1 MTIFVTGDTHSDPLP
16 RFKALCRQ
24 TEEEGGA
31 SLTKEDVV
39 IIAGDFGVIWGD
51 GTPKDARIEDYILDT
66 LERMPFTT
74 LFIDGNHENF
84 NRLMRFPVESGY
96 GGKVG
101 VLRPSVL
108 HLRQR
113 GHVYTI
119 DGRKIWCFG
128 GGISVDKNYR
138 SEGISW
144 WPQEEPSTAEYCYG
158 LSQLEKQNWEVDYVL
173 THAGP
178 SGAVDAMRLPPL
190 RESFGDK
197 VYEYDPVSPYLEHV
211 SRKLR
216 FKKWFF
222 GHYHKDHKDIK
233 EISSVTASSS
243 VSSEEGNFTAMHHY
257 VYELL

>member
-1 MTIFVTGDTHSDPLP
+1 MTTFVTGDTHSDPLP
-16 RFKALCRQ
+16 RFKALCKQ
-24 TEEEGGA
+24 CEAGEIP
-31 SLTKEDVV
+31 LTKDDVV
-39 IIAGDFGVIWGD
+39 LIAGDFGVIWGD
-51 GTPKDARIEDYILDT
+51 GAPKDARIEERLLNA
-66 LERMPFTT
+66 LEAMPFTT

-84 NRLMRFPVESGY
+84 DRLMRFPVKSGY

-119 DGRKIWCFG
+119 DSRKIWCFG

-138 SEGISW
+138 KEGRNW
-144 WPQEEPSTAEYCYG
+144 WPQEEPSDKEYRYG
-158 LSQLEKQNWEVDYVL
+158 LSQLQKHNWEVDFVI

-178 SGAVDAMRLPPL
+178 LGAVDAMKLPPL

-216 FKKWFF
+216 FNKWFF
-222 GHYHKDHKDIK
+222 GHYHMDISAL
-233 EISSVTASSS
+233 SSVTADSC
-243 VSSEEGNFTAMHHY
+243 VSREEGNFTAMYHY
-257 VYELL
+257 IYELL

>member
-1 MTIFVTGDTHSDPLP
+1 MTTFVTGDTHSDPLK
-16 RFKALCRQ
+16 RFDKLC
-24 TEEEGGA
+24 EWIEDKGEA
-31 SLTKEDVV
+31 PLTKEDVA

-51 GTPKDARIEDYILDT
+51 GTPKDARIEGHILDA
-66 LERMPFTT
+66 LEGMPFTT

-84 NRLMRFPVESGY
+84 DRLMRFPVDLRY

-108 HLRQR
+108 HLKQR
-113 GHVYTI
+113 GHVYSVG
-119 DGRKIWCFG
+119 DRKIWCFG

-138 SEGISW
+138 QEGRSW
-144 WPQEEPSTAEYCYG
+144 WPQEEPSNEEYRYG
-158 LSQLEKQNWEVDYVL
+158 LSQLEKHNWEVDFVV

-178 SGAVDAMRLPPL
+178 SGAVDAMGLPPL

-222 GHYHKDHKDIK
+222 GHYHKDIK
-233 EISSVTASSS
+233 ELSSVTARSC
-243 VSSEEGNFTAMHHY
+243 VSREEGNFTALHHY

>member
-39 IIAGDFGVIWGD
+39 IIAGDFGVIWWD
-51 GTPKDARIEDYILDT
+51 DSTKYKRLEDYTLDK
-66 LERMPFTT
+66 LENMPFTT

-144 WPQEEPSTAEYCYG
+144 WSQEEPSTAEYCYG
-158 LSQLEKQNWEVDYVL
+158 LNQLEKHNWEVDFVV

-178 SGAVDAMRLPPL
+178 SGAVDAMGLPPL

-222 GHYHKDHKDIK
+222 GHYHKDIK
-233 EISSVTASSS
+233 EISSVTASSC
-243 VSSEEGNFTAMHHY
+243 VSSEEGNFTAMRHY

>member
-1 MTIFVTGDTHSDPLP
+1 MAIFVTGDTHSDPLP

-144 WPQEEPSTAEYCYG
+144 WSQEEPSTAEYCYG
-158 LSQLEKQNWEVDYVL
+158 LNQLEKHNWEVDFVV

-178 SGAVDAMRLPPL
+178 SGAVDAMGLPPL

-222 GHYHKDHKDIK
+222 GHYHKDIK
-233 EISSVTASSS
+233 EISSVTASSC
-243 VSSEEGNFTAMHHY
+243 VSSEEGNFTAMRHY

>member
-1 MTIFVTGDTHSDPLP
+1 
-16 RFKALCRQ
+16 
-24 TEEEGGA
+24 
-31 SLTKEDVV
+31 
-39 IIAGDFGVIWGD
+39 
-51 GTPKDARIEDYILDT
+51 
-66 LERMPFTT
+66 MPFTT

-144 WPQEEPSTAEYCYG
+144 WSQEEPSTAEYCYG
-158 LSQLEKQNWEVDYVL
+158 LNQLEKHNWEVDFVV

-178 SGAVDAMRLPPL
+178 SGAVDAMGLPPL

-222 GHYHKDHKDIK
+222 GHYHKDIK
-233 EISSVTASSS
+233 EISSVTASSC
-243 VSSEEGNFTAMHHY
+243 VSSEEGNFTAMRHY

>member
-1 MTIFVTGDTHSDPLP
+1 MAIFVTGDTHSDPLP

-96 GGKVG
+96 GGRVG

-144 WPQEEPSTAEYCYG
+144 WSQEEPSTAEYCYG
-158 LSQLEKQNWEVDYVL
+158 LNQLEKHNWEVDFVV

-178 SGAVDAMRLPPL
+178 SGTVDAMGLPPL

-222 GHYHKDHKDIK
+222 GHYHKDIK
-233 EISSVTASSS
+233 EISSVTASSC
-243 VSSEEGNFTAMHHY
+243 VSSEEGNFTAMRHY

>member
-84 NRLMRFPVESGY
+84 NRLMRFRVETRY
-96 GGKVG
+96 GGRVG

-158 LSQLEKQNWEVDYVL
+158 LNQLEKHNWEVDFVV

-178 SGAVDAMRLPPL
+178 SGAVDAMGLPPL

-222 GHYHKDHKDIK
+222 GHYHKDIK
-233 EISSVTASSS
+233 EISSVTASSC
-243 VSSEEGNFTAMHHY
+243 VSSEEGSFTAIRHY

>member
-144 WPQEEPSTAEYCYG
+144 WSQEEPSTAEYCYG
-158 LSQLEKQNWEVDYVL
+158 LNQLEKHNWEVDFVV

-178 SGAVDAMRLPPL
+178 SGAVDAMGLPPL

-222 GHYHKDHKDIK
+222 GHYHKDIK
-233 EISSVTASSS
+233 EISSVTASSC
-243 VSSEEGNFTAMHHY
+243 VSSEEGNFTAMRHY

>member
-96 GGKVG
+96 GGRVG

-144 WPQEEPSTAEYCYG
+144 WSQEEPSTAEYCYG
-158 LSQLEKQNWEVDYVL
+158 LNQLEKHNWEVDFVV

-178 SGAVDAMRLPPL
+178 SGAVDAMGLPPL

-222 GHYHKDHKDIK
+222 GHYHKDIK
-233 EISSVTASSS
+233 EISSVTASSC
-243 VSSEEGNFTAMHHY
+243 VSSEEGNFTAMRHY

>member
-1 MTIFVTGDTHSDPLP
+1 MTTFVTGDTHSDPLP
-16 RFKALCRQ
+16 RFKALCRKI
-24 TEEEGGA
+24 EEERGA

-39 IIAGDFGVIWGD
+39 IIAGDFGVVWGD
-51 GTPKDARIEDYILDT
+51 GTPKDIRIEDYILDT

-84 NRLMRFPVESGY
+84 DRLMRFPVVSRY
-96 GGKVG
+96 GGDVG
-101 VLRPSVL
+101 VLRQSVL

-113 GHVYTI
+113 GHVYSI

-138 SEGISW
+138 KEGSSW
-144 WPQEEPSTAEYCYG
+144 WPQEEPSDEEYRYG
-158 LSQLEKQNWEVDYVL
+158 LSQLEKHNWEVDFVI

-178 SGAVDAMRLPPL
+178 LGAVDAMKLPPL
-190 RESFGDK
+190 RESFGDM

-216 FKKWFF
+216 FNKWFF
-222 GHYHKDHKDIK
+222 GHYHKDIHKLT
-233 EISSVTASSS
+233 SVTARSSLNE
-243 VSSEEGNFTAMHHY
+243 EEGNFTAMQYY